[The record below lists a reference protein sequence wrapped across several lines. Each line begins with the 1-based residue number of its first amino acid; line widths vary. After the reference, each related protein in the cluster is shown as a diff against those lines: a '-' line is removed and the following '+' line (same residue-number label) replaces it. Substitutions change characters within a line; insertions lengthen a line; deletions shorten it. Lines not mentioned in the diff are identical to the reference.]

1 MTKKGV
7 VNIHGRE
14 YKTVVLRVNEFR
26 KAYKD
31 WAIETEITHFD
42 AGDCVIKAT
51 VRNPEGVVKATG
63 IAHEVAGS
71 TKINTTSHIENCET
85 SAIGR
90 CLACLGLGGTEY
102 ASADELTVALAQQS
116 QPQPKPSKATKKPK
130 SQGKAEKVD
139 PLKAALT
146 MLWAGVGYNLDEKT
160 ITGSVA
166 DLNKV
171 MTKINAKFEPDV
183 VKKIGLWEKALRLRM
198 GELEDDQAA

>member
-1 MTKKGV
+1 MAKKGV

-42 AGDCVIKAT
+42 AGDCIIKAT
-51 VRNPEGVVKATG
+51 VRNQEGVVKATG

-90 CLACLGLGGTEY
+90 SLACLGLGGTEY
-102 ASADELTVALAQQS
+102 ASADELTVALAQQG
-116 QPQPKPSKATKKPK
+116 QPSKATKKPK

-139 PLKAALT
+139 PLKAALA

-160 ITGSVA
+160 ITGSVV

-198 GELEDDQAA
+198 GELADDQAA